1 MIPLLSL
8 LAALHLAAAAYAQ
21 RNLPRHVAGRRRVL
35 VLRVV
40 LLLTGIAVG
49 SLATVYSAQS
59 HVAILAFLSG
69 FGAVHVP
76 AAVILLL
83 KRARGD
89 ARS

>member
-1 MIPLLSL
+1 MIVFLYL

-21 RNLPRHVAGRRRVL
+21 RNLPHHVIGKRRAL

-49 SLATVYSAQS
+49 SLATMYSAQP

-83 KRARGD
+83 KRARG
-89 ARS
+89 AAPS

>member
-1 MIPLLSL
+1 MIAFLYL
-8 LAALHLAAAAYAQ
+8 LAALHLVAAAYAQ
-21 RNLPRHVAGRRRVL
+21 RNLPRHVARRQAL
-35 VLRVV
+35 VLRIV

-49 SLATVYSAQS
+49 SLATMYSTQP

-83 KRARGD
+83 KRARGA